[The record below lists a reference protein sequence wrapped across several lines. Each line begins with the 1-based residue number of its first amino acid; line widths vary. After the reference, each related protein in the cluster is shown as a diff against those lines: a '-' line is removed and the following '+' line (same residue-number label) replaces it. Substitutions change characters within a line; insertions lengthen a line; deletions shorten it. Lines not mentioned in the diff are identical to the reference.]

1 MEYITTLGLVGAGSI
16 LFSFGMNQIGKWSR
30 DAFVY
35 DAVNAFG
42 ALLLTIYSYLIVSYP
57 FMLLNIVWFLIAVK
71 DLSWRNN

>member
-30 DAFVY
+30 DDFVY